1 MMEKT
6 TMDDLKIMESALE
19 GFQTKARSK
28 FIQGIK
34 EHNSD
39 GKHGLSRMKSKERIQ
54 ESMNE
59 VIDLW
64 FYLFTELMTIEREER
79 FDRESLRDEYH
90 DEIHEAKER
99 REDGYGFRDE

>member
-1 MMEKT
+1 
-6 TMDDLKIMESALE
+6 MDDLKIMESALK

-79 FDRESLRDEYH
+79 FDRGALRDEYH

-99 REDGYGFRDE
+99 RDNHYGFRDE